1 MGVSVGLCVH
11 DSLECSARCSV
22 WQCVF
27 LVRHFVRSDLVM
39 DVYHAFWQEFY
50 NYSRDSCQMNT
61 FCGQV
66 KHSYLKLFPGKGEA
80 RSMKNCKL
88 ENMEHVRAVH
98 EQSPNR
104 FVLGVVT

>member
-1 MGVSVGLCVH
+1 
-11 DSLECSARCSV
+11 
-22 WQCVF
+22 
-27 LVRHFVRSDLVM
+27 M
-39 DVYHAFWQEFY
+39 DVYQAFWQEFY

-98 EQSPNR
+98 EQSPNH
-104 FVLGVVT
+104 FDLGAVT